1 MAVATNI
8 RVKIIIALVFFTKLV
23 SFFRILRALCR
34 YVGLIYFLLYIFFN
48 VVKFAKK

>member
-34 YVGLIYFLLYIFFN
+34 YVDLIYFLLYIFFN